1 MSVTAA
7 RGFRACGVAAGIAT
21 GAGNDVAIVVND
33 GPVCAAAGV
42 FTSNRLQAAPVL
54 WSRQVLAGGELR
66 AVVLNSG
73 GANACTGPL
82 GFQDT
87 HRTAEH
93 AADLLGVDAARVA
106 VCSAGVIG
114 SRLPMDS
121 LLRGVEQGVA
131 RLSRAGGGEAASAI
145 RGQDALAKCAV
156 GHGPGFTVGG
166 MAGGARLRQSGLD
179 TVLAVLTTDAD
190 LGPAALNL
198 TLRQVIPE
206 TFDRIDAAGCA
217 STNDSVL
224 LLASGV
230 SGVTPSAA
238 EFQAV
243 VEDVCADLARQ
254 LVADADGASRDV
266 LIEVEHA
273 ANEAD
278 ARQVCRAL
286 AQRDLLA
293 GVILGARGHWARV
306 LAAIGATTASFEPE
320 RISLALDG
328 VWVFRHGSPAEPR
341 PEAGGEAT
349 PVRIRVDLAA
359 GPAALSA
366 WTNDLATA
374 YIPHTPG
381 TGVLSAAMAAAR
393 PLVPEAAN
401 REAS

>member
-7 RGFRACGVAAGIAT
+7 RGFRACGVSAGITA
-21 GAGNDVAIVVND
+21 GAGEDVAIVVND
-33 GPVCAAAGV
+33 GPRCAAAGV

-54 WSRQVLAGGELR
+54 WSRQVLTGGELR

-93 AADLLGVDAARVA
+93 AAALLGVDAARVA

-121 LLRGVEQGVA
+121 LLRGLEHGVA
-131 RLSRAGGGEAASAI
+131 RLSRAGGGDAASAI
-145 RGQDALAKCAV
+145 RGRDAAVKNAV
-156 GHGPGFTVGG
+156 GHGLGFTVGG
-166 MAGGARLRQSGLD
+166 MAGGASLGPAGLG

-190 LGPAALNL
+190 LDAAALEV
-198 TLRQVIPE
+198 TLRQVAPE

-230 SGVTPSAA
+230 SGVTPAAA
-238 EFQAV
+238 EFLAV

-254 LVADADGASRDV
+254 LVADADGASREV

-293 GVILGARGHWARV
+293 GSVLGGRQHWARV
-306 LAAIGATTASFEPE
+306 LAAIGATSASFEPD
-320 RISLALDG
+320 RLSLALDG

-341 PEAGGEAT
+341 PETSEAR

-366 WTNDLATA
+366 WTNDLASA
-374 YIPHTPG
+374 YIPQPPG
-381 TGVLSAAMAAAR
+381 LGSPGAGMAAAR
-393 PLVPEAAN
+393 PLVTDQAN